1 MANDQASVAMKN
13 LARVSPKQPNDSDD
27 FPTVPSSISIF
38 QVNYYALHKFL

>member
-13 LARVSPKQPNDSDD
+13 LARVSPKQPNNTDD
-27 FPTVPSSISIF
+27 FPTVPSIF